1 MPLRADRCP
10 QGPPFPRAVTKHG
23 CPTQHSLKER
33 ALAPQEARRH
43 RDARSRLYGPSRP
56 TSRRHPQPQLH
67 HSGLHGERG
76 GGGRTTEHRPASA
89 MRYPAPTERG
99 RGPPGPAE
107 EPHSRGAQ
115 HGTLRRMVEQ
125 IRTPVSQAH
134 GTVRF
139 TSPALPRPFTPSP
152 APPAR
157 PPSLFT
163 EARLGVRQIE
173 LPLRR
178 GRHLPGS
185 LPCFRYRC
193 ACVESAEMAVPPR
206 KVFVWED
213 GTPMRFY
220 IRPGMAK
227 LRLAPLLLAGGAGL
241 CRVQEPGAVHL
252 VQPGEPAPDGAVS
265 TEYVMACVESQR
277 RLPLDRYWHSGP
289 APPAASPRGRL
300 PFTEAEDVALLR
312 AVRERSGARVSGT
325 ALWKELEC
333 AGLTRHSWQAMR
345 DRYLR
350 HLRPLHRGELRAGA
364 GPGGRARRRV
374 PLRFDAVRASSR
386 RAPADGGGRGTDGHF
401 RGSESGV

>member
-1 MPLRADRCP
+1 
-10 QGPPFPRAVTKHG
+10 
-23 CPTQHSLKER
+23 
-33 ALAPQEARRH
+33 
-43 RDARSRLYGPSRP
+43 
-56 TSRRHPQPQLH
+56 
-67 HSGLHGERG
+67 
-76 GGGRTTEHRPASA
+76 
-89 MRYPAPTERG
+89 
-99 RGPPGPAE
+99 
-107 EPHSRGAQ
+107 
-115 HGTLRRMVEQ
+115 
-125 IRTPVSQAH
+125 
-134 GTVRF
+134 
-139 TSPALPRPFTPSP
+139 
-152 APPAR
+152 
-157 PPSLFT
+157 
-163 EARLGVRQIE
+163 
-173 LPLRR
+173 
-178 GRHLPGS
+178 
-185 LPCFRYRC
+185 
-193 ACVESAEMAVPPR
+193 MAVPPR

-350 HLRPLHRGELRAGA
+350 HLRPLHREPRQTEEAA
-364 GPGGRARRRV
+364 
-374 PLRFDAVRASSR
+374 
-386 RAPADGGGRGTDGHF
+386 APMGIFEAANREF
-401 RGSESGV
+401 ESSESGSDTTDTPDELPMQNGGGMFPGDTASGQKTGLGNCAVPAAQEENKRTNVCPGSSKAEEAAQIIQHFMEEFHMDLLSVTQAFLKNSGEVEATSYYLHAGQRLDGYPVWSREDDLELQKDDEDVRSKLIAKFGAENVARRVAFRKS